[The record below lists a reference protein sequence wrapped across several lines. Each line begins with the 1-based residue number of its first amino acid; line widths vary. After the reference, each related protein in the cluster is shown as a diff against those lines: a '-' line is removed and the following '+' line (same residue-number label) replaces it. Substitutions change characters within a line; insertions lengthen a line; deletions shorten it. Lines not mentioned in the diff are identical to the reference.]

1 MQRAAS
7 HVNELLHLVREVAI
21 VGAELQ
27 VEVYH
32 GELRAR
38 LHRARGGH
46 NFVKWKAN

>member
-1 MQRAAS
+1 MDQ
-7 HVNELLHLVREVAI
+7 LLHLVREVAI

-38 LHRARGGH
+38 LHCARDGH
-46 NFVKWKAN
+46 NLVKWKAN